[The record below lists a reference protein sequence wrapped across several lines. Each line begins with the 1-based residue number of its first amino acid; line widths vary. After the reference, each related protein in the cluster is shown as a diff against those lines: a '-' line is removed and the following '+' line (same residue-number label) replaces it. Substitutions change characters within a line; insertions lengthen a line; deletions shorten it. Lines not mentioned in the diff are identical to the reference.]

1 MAISVYGRNLRQR
14 IGHLED

>member
-1 MAISVYGRNLRQR
+1 MAISVDGRNLRQR